1 MARPLRVDVEN
12 GWYLVTARGIER
24 RTIFYDDRY
33 CEHFCELLA
42 EMSERYSLGV
52 HAHVLLGN
60 HYHLILR
67 TPNANL
73 SRAMQWLNVSFS
85 AWFNAKRNRV
95 GHVFQGRFGSR
106 LIDGDGSWLINA
118 SVTDRLIIGGT
129 AFVEEMKSKIRVVS
143 TEHPHRR
150 WLQPK
155 VSMSEIVRAV
165 EGVKGEKWEEF
176 RNRRGDWGKPMVLYL
191 ARKRSGCSLRE
202 LGEWLGGTEY
212 KTVSKTVERFAG
224 KLARDK
230 KLARCV
236 KRCIATLSTVET

>member
-176 RNRRGDWGKPMVLYL
+176 RNRRGDWGSRWYCIWPGNGAAAVCESW
-191 ARKRSGCSLRE
+191 ANGWEGRSTKRFPRLWSGLR
-202 LGEWLGGTEY
+202 GSWRVIRSWRG
-212 KTVSKTVERFAG
+212 V
-224 KLARDK
+224 
-230 KLARCV
+230 
-236 KRCIATLSTVET
+236 